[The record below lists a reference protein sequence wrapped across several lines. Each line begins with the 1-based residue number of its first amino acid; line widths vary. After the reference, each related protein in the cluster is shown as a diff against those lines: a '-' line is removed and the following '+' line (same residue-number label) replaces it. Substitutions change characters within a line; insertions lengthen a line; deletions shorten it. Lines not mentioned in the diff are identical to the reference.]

1 MHFASYTERRL
12 ARCCIN
18 GGGGS
23 QSSSSNPV
31 TNPEVFGLLKQNVA
45 GAQSIASQ
53 PFQSYGQ
60 PMTAGL
66 SPLQQ
71 SASGLLSGNA
81 RNAGMDAMQSGV
93 SAAQSATGDITGGIA
108 KYQSPY
114 TNDVV
119 NATQADIER
128 QRQMA
133 VNQGGANATMAHAF
147 GGARQGV
154 ADSLTNEAALRTS
167 AQSSAQLRD
176 QGFNTAAGLAGNDAS
191 RNLQAGGILGQL
203 GQGQANNFLNVTN
216 AMNTA
221 GGQDQ
226 ATQQSALTN
235 AYQEFMRQQQNPIVM
250 QQLISQAMG
259 LVPGSLGTS
268 SRSNQS
274 NFSFGLG

>member
-31 TNPEVFGLLKQNVA
+31 TNPEVFGLLKSNVA

-53 PFQSYGQ
+53 PFQAYGQ

-71 SASGLLSGNA
+71 NAGSLLSGNA

-93 SAAQSATGDITGGIA
+93 NAAQSATGDILSGIQ
-108 KYQSPY
+108 KYQNPY
-114 TNDVV
+114 QQDVI
-119 NATQADIER
+119 NATMGDMER
-128 QRQMA
+128 QRQMQR
-133 VNQGGANATMAHAF
+133 VTDNQSAASAHAF
-147 GGARQGV
+147 GGSRQGV
-154 ADSLTNEAALRTS
+154 ADSLTNEAYQRTGAS
-167 AQSSAQLRD
+167 TLANLNQ
-176 QGFNTAAGLAGNDAS
+176 QGFNTAAGLAGNDAN
-191 RNLQAGGILGQL
+191 RNLQAGQTLGQL
-203 GQGQANNFLNVTN
+203 GQAQGNQFLNVTN
-216 AMNTA
+216 AMQAA

-259 LVPGSLGTS
+259 LVPGSLGQS
-268 SRSNQS
+268 SRSNGS
-274 NFSFGLG
+274 NFSFGIG

>member
-1 MHFASYTERRL
+1 MNVSA
-12 ARCCIN
+12 
-18 GGGGS
+18 GGS
-23 QSSSSNPV
+23 NASSSPV

-45 GAQSIASQ
+45 GAQSIAAQ

-71 SASGLLSGNA
+71 SASGLLSSDA
-81 RNAGMDAMQSGV
+81 RNAGMGAMGAGV
-93 SAAQSATGDITGGIA
+93 NAAQSATGDITGGIA

-133 VNQGGANATMAHAF
+133 INQGGANATMAHAF

-176 QGFNTAAGLAGNDAS
+176 QGFQTAAGLAGNDAS

-216 AMNTA
+216 AMNAA
-221 GGQDQ
+221 GGQEQ

-259 LVPGSLGTS
+259 LVPGSIGQGSKS
-268 SRSNQS
+268 SSWNAG
-274 NFSFGLG
+274 FGIAG